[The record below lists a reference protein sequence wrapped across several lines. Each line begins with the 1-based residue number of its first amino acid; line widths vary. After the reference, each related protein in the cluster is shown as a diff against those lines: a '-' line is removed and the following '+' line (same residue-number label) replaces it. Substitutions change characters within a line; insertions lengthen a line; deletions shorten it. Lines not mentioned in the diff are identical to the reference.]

1 MAGTTVV
8 CEDGTSYEPLLT
20 ITQEDI
26 DAMRVEGSPQEG
38 RITLQ
43 EFKEKGVYQVER
55 KQGDNFGFIA
65 YKDFVDNPIAHPL
78 ATDSGKFE
86 IYCQYKA
93 DILTEAKLR
102 EGDAW
107 KAYPTYVVPAEG
119 IETTYADFDNQVK
132 GDYPYQLYN
141 THYPRFGNG
150 VYGNSKSLGEAFVT
164 PVFMGLKVAEEN
176 GIATGDTVLVESP
189 HGSVLRVA
197 CVSPTFMDD
206 VLALPNGAWSQY
218 DEDGVDAMG
227 AVGSLNGTIMQ
238 GMGCTSFN
246 SNNVRVSKYAGEPLA
261 SDASRQIILS
271 VE

>member
-1 MAGTTVV
+1 M
-8 CEDGTSYEPLLT
+8 
-20 ITQEDI
+20 
-26 DAMRVEGSPQEG
+26 
-38 RITLQ
+38 
-43 EFKEKGVYQVER
+43 
-55 KQGDNFGFIA
+55 
-65 YKDFVDNPIAHPL
+65 
-78 ATDSGKFE
+78 
-86 IYCQYKA
+86 
-93 DILTEAKLR
+93 
-102 EGDAW
+102 
-107 KAYPTYVVPAEG
+107 
-119 IETTYADFDNQVK
+119 
-132 GDYPYQLYN
+132 
-141 THYPRFGNG
+141 
-150 VYGNSKSLGEAFVT
+150 T